1 MYTYISFTEEQ
12 AKEIRS
18 LGISVVEFKLCIRD
32 GIPVQRYIVEKNI
45 EKIKEAAYIAGQ
57 AVRKFVELFNEA
69 LYEVKFIFETV
80 KEAYGYK
87 TSRRY
92 KFVKFVSK
100 IGYNR
105 KYIWIATRHTW
116 LARSNC

>member
-1 MYTYISFTEEQ
+1 MVYAFTEEQ
-12 AKEIRS
+12 AKEIQK
-18 LGISVVEFKLCIRD
+18 LGIKVVEYKRCIRD
-32 GIPVQRYIVEKNI
+32 GIPVQRYIIDKNI
-45 EKIKEAAYIAGQ
+45 DKIKEAAYIAGQ
-57 AVRKFVELFNEA
+57 AIKKFVELFNEA
-69 LYEVKFIFETV
+69 LDDVKLIFETV

-100 IGYNR
+100 FGYDKR
-105 KYIWIATRHTW
+105 DTWIATRHTW

>member
-1 MYTYISFTEEQ
+1 MVYSFTEEQ

-18 LGISVVEFKLCIRD
+18 LGISVVEYKLCIRD

-45 EKIKEAAYIAGQ
+45 EKIKEDAYIAGQ
-57 AVRKFVELFNEA
+57 AIRKFVELFNEA
-69 LYEVKFIFETV
+69 LDDVKMIFETV

-92 KFVKFVSK
+92 KFVKFISK
-100 IGYNR
+100 LGYDKR
-105 KYIWIATRHTW
+105 KLWVATRHTW

>member
-1 MYTYISFTEEQ
+1 MYTYISFTEYH

-18 LGISVVEFKLCIRD
+18 LGISVVEYKRCIRD
-32 GIPVQRYIVEKNI
+32 GIPVQRYIIDKNI

-69 LYEVKFIFETV
+69 LDDVKMIFESV

-92 KFVKFVSK
+92 KFVKFISK
-100 IGYNR
+100 LGYD
-105 KYIWIATRHTW
+105 KLDIWIATRHTW